1 MKFPL
6 LSLAAGGFA
15 IGMAEFMLM
24 GVLPNIAQSQGVSI
38 PAAGHLISGY
48 ALGVVIGAPLLVAL
62 ADRYP
67 PRNILVALMVMFGLF
82 NALFAMAPTYE
93 LMFVA
98 RLFSGLPHGAF
109 FGVGAVVAGQ
119 LAGRGKEGQAMALMF
134 SGLTVANIVGV
145 PLGTWIGHVLSWRL
159 SFVGIALVAL
169 LAAWCIRRWLPQLPP
184 SPAAHLTDSLRS
196 FLRPRFWFIVGAS
209 AIGTGGIY
217 AWISYI
223 APMMTEVAG
232 VGPASVS
239 LVMVLAGTGM
249 ALGNYLG
256 GRLTDRVSPL
266 RATRQLLLAMAVV
279 SVLVALTAPSKP
291 LALVMAFV
299 TGAVSFAVIAPL
311 QVLMIDNAE
320 GSKMLA
326 SAMIQSTSNIGNAL
340 GAYLGGLTIAAGWGY
355 TSPQYVGAALAL
367 TGALCCLGIKRAGPR
382 PPSAAGG

>member
-82 NALFAMAPTYE
+82 NALFALAPTYE

-232 VGPASVS
+232 VDPASVS

>member
-82 NALFAMAPTYE
+82 NALFALAPTYE

-232 VGPASVS
+232 VDPASVS

-367 TGALCCLGIKRAGPR
+367 TGALCCLGIKRAGQR

>member
-38 PAAGHLISGY
+38 PVAGHLISGY

-82 NALFAMAPTYE
+82 NALFALAPTYE

-232 VGPASVS
+232 VDPASVS
-239 LVMVLAGTGM
+239 LVMVLAGAGM

>member
-1 MKFPL
+1 
-6 LSLAAGGFA
+6 
-15 IGMAEFMLM
+15 MLM

-184 SPAAHLTDSLRS
+184 SPAAHLT
-196 FLRPRFWFIVGAS
+196 V
-209 AIGTGGIY
+209 
-217 AWISYI
+217 SYTHLTLPTI
-223 APMMTEVAG
+223 L
-232 VGPASVS
+232 
-239 LVMVLAGTGM
+239 LV
-249 ALGNYLG
+249 
-256 GRLTDRVSPL
+256 
-266 RATRQLLLAMAVV
+266 
-279 SVLVALTAPSKP
+279 
-291 LALVMAFV
+291 
-299 TGAVSFAVIAPL
+299 
-311 QVLMIDNAE
+311 
-320 GSKMLA
+320 
-326 SAMIQSTSNIGNAL
+326 
-340 GAYLGGLTIAAGWGY
+340 
-355 TSPQYVGAALAL
+355 
-367 TGALCCLGIKRAGPR
+367 
-382 PPSAAGG
+382 

>member
-184 SPAAHLTDSLRS
+184 SPAAHLTDTLRS

>member
-1 MKFPL
+1 MC
-6 LSLAAGGFA
+6 
-15 IGMAEFMLM
+15 IR
-24 GVLPNIAQSQGVSI
+24 
-38 PAAGHLISGY
+38 
-48 ALGVVIGAPLLVAL
+48 
-62 ADRYP
+62 DR
-67 PRNILVALMVMFGLF
+67 
-82 NALFAMAPTYE
+82 
-93 LMFVA
+93 
-98 RLFSGLPHGAF
+98 PHGAF